1 MDSIREHH
9 VTIMQLINLPTLV
22 PLLRKYQ
29 LLPKEDLDRVSD
41 AKHHGTI
48 ERTGF
53 LLHSLYKKDQ
63 TAVDTF
69 LRCLREDTEHPGHKE
84 IVDLLE
90 KGLPDEP
97 ARSPLFDILE
107 SKMKEIVRLINITRF
122 LNTLTNTGA
131 IKVAAFLDL
140 ANPDRTIE
148 ENLQRLIRV
157 LEEKGVTGFVD
168 FLSCLQVEP
177 TPAHE
182 ELFKLLFKEGKL
194 LRLMKYEH
202 DILPLIGSGRIR
214 GERWTV

>member
-29 LLPKEDLDRVSD
+29 LLPVEDLDRVSD

-63 TAVDTF
+63 AAIDTF
-69 LRCLREDTEHPGHKE
+69 VKCLREDRDHPGHQE
-84 IVDLLE
+84 IIDLLE

-97 ARSPLFDILE
+97 DRSPLYDILD
-107 SKMKEIVRLINITRF
+107 SKMKEIVRLINITKF

-131 IKVAAFLDL
+131 IKVTSFLDL

-148 ENLQRLIRV
+148 ENLHRLVRI
-157 LEEKGVTGFVD
+157 LEEKGTPGFID
-168 FLSCLQVEP
+168 FLTCLQVEP
-177 TPAHE
+177 TPSHE
-182 ELFKLLFKEGKL
+182 ELFKMLFKEGK
-194 LRLMKYEH
+194 RKPAGVRAYRT
-202 DILPLIGSGRIR
+202 S
-214 GERWTV
+214 

>member
-29 LLPKEDLDRVSD
+29 LLPERDLDRVSD

-63 TAVDTF
+63 EAIDTF
-69 LRCLREDTEHPGHKE
+69 LQCLCEDRDHPGHKE
-84 IVDLLE
+84 IIDLLE

-97 ARSPLFDILE
+97 IRSPLYDILD
-107 SKMKEIVRLINITRF
+107 SKMKEIVQLINITKF
-122 LNTLTNTGA
+122 LNTLVNTGA
-131 IKVAAFLDL
+131 IKVAVFLDL

-148 ENLQRLIRV
+148 ENLNRLLRV
-157 LEEKGVTGFVD
+157 LEEKGTAGFVD

-177 TPAHE
+177 APSHE
-182 ELFKLLFKEGKL
+182 ELFKLLFKEGK
-194 LRLMKYEH
+194 RLE
-202 DILPLIGSGRIR
+202 GGA
-214 GERWTV
+214 